1 MAMQCLQPPC
11 EFDEQGLKGFRL
23 LDNINKGQ
31 REPQHIQTA
40 CFFGGPSRCGIDIK
54 GIRAGVLAL
63 GAARV
68 LQVKLL
74 VFVERFEN
82 IADLRS
88 LDVGHARRA

>member
-1 MAMQCLQPPC
+1 MAMQCLQPRS
-11 EFDEQGLKGFRL
+11 EFDEQGLKGFGL

-68 LQVKLL
+68 LQVNLV
-74 VFVERFEN
+74 VFVERF
-82 IADLRS
+82 
-88 LDVGHARRA
+88 GARER